1 MTELPRDEGQNPLR
15 ETGVQARADVPE
27 LPADELQTPWRGDW
41 GHPELTRVPEAES
54 PVMKER
60 LFSRKVL
67 VGWAA
72 LTLALYFGVRLVT
85 TVIKDSVRASVRESV
100 AAGART
106 SGSNSRPGRVVILLP
121 NGKRITIDRNGGKVS
136 VSGAPPALPAPKAE
150 ALPAAPAVPAPKT
163 PKLTPPIV
171 KR

>member
-15 ETGVQARADVPE
+15 ETGVQARADAPE
-27 LPADELQTPWRGDW
+27 LPSDELQTPWRGDW

-85 TVIKDSVRASVRESV
+85 TVIKDSVRASIAS
-100 AAGART
+100 GAH
-106 SGSNSRPGRVVILLP
+106 SGASSHGGNVVIMLP
-121 NGKRITIDRNGGKVS
+121 NGKRITIGENGAEVSMPKV
-136 VSGAPPALPAPKAE
+136 PPALPAPKADQ
-150 ALPAAPAVPAPKT
+150 APQ
-163 PKLTPPIV
+163 